1 MALRAFGLRRAVGRA
16 CPRIPTQ
23 VARLHHPKKPALLV
37 LVLSKLSSDRLLRGQ
52 TTYPLLCLDVLPG
65 TRIALPSFYH
75 LCPDH
80 PDRTAPLLRYGTS
93 LRSSIASHGPPVT
106 ASPSRARVL
115 FGTSHVTSAAS
126 QQTATG
132 QRPGSSCQRSA
143 PASPPAFRIG
153 QRPVNRAAFV

>member
-1 MALRAFGLRRAVGRA
+1 MAGGPWAELALGFPPRWLGSTTRKSQRCLCLCCPSCRPTAFSAA
-16 CPRIPTQ
+16 KQPT
-23 VARLHHPKKPALLV
+23 
-37 LVLSKLSSDRLLRGQ
+37 
-52 TTYPLLCLDVLPG
+52 PLLCLDVLPG